1 MKVIQPLIFSLMI
14 LSGTLQAQ
22 TVQYSSEIKQQN
34 CPQGYDV
41 VNCTGTGTLEYP
53 NGEKY
58 IGQLNFGKPEG
69 SGTLILKDGLRFVG
83 TFIKGVG
90 TQGSIFGANGSSLDS
105 DEWPGSMF
113 IRIPKHAIQKN
124 VTTSI
129 AELSNAQQI
138 ENQRLKTHL
147 ANVLAMQPYKA
158 QSSLPACPPSGY
170 LSFCFGTYIYPSGNK
185 YLGEFKADKRD
196 GMGTFYD
203 SNGSVINQGIW

>member
-1 MKVIQPLIFSLMI
+1 MRPFALGLDCKNDYHSVMKLIHTLIFSLMI
-14 LSGTLQAQ
+14 LSGTLHAQ

-69 SGTLILKDGLRFVG
+69 SGTLILKDGFRFVG
-83 TFIKGVG
+83 TFRKGVG
-90 TQGSIFGANGSSLDS
+90 EQGLIFRANGSSLDS

-124 VTTSI
+124 VTTPI
-129 AELSNAQQI
+129 AELASSTVAYASSRGSFLLV
-138 ENQRLKTHL
+138 RLISPRE
-147 ANVLAMQPYKA
+147 VVP
-158 QSSLPACPPSGY
+158 SSPV
-170 LSFCFGTYIYPSGNK
+170 F
-185 YLGEFKADKRD
+185 
-196 GMGTFYD
+196 
-203 SNGSVINQGIW
+203 V